1 MFVLTLIAWSI
12 VVATVVSR
20 YPKFF
25 KKITAYRISL
35 ESSDSDS
42 ELDDDMVGHSSVSD
56 TEEMENT
63 IYSDSDYDYDSESE
77 SDHLD
82 SDSEFDPEQE
92 EAAETLQSLKSSL
105 DDYDK
110 LPDYMKDF
118 YEETVL
124 SPKWM
129 KMTEEEKRAKL
140 DADLDNYR
148 TKA

>member
-20 YPKFF
+20 YPEFF

-35 ESSDSDS
+35 ESSDTDS
-42 ELDDDMVGHSSVSD
+42 EPDDDMVGHSSVSD
-56 TEEMENT
+56 TEKMENT
-63 IYSDSDYDYDSESE
+63 IYSDSDYDSE
-77 SDHLD
+77 SDDLD

-92 EAAETLQSLKSSL
+92 EAAEILQSLKTSL

>member
-1 MFVLTLIAWSI
+1 MFTLTLIAWSLVI
-12 VVATVVSR
+12 AVIVSR

-35 ESSDSDS
+35 DSDSDS
-42 ELDDDMVGHSSVSD
+42 DSSVSDLSDTESDVSD
-56 TEEMENT
+56 TEEE
-63 IYSDSDYDYDSESE
+63 EE
-77 SDHLD
+77 
-82 SDSEFDPEQE
+82 EEEQS
-92 EAAETLQSLKSSL
+92 AAKVILLKSL

-124 SPKWM
+124 SPEWM
-129 KMTEEEKRAKL
+129 SLTEEQKRVKL

>member
-25 KKITAYRISL
+25 KKITAYRISF
-35 ESSDSDS
+35 ESSDTDS
-42 ELDDDMVGHSSVSD
+42 EPDDDMVGHSSVSD
-56 TEEMENT
+56 TEKMENT
-63 IYSDSDYDYDSESE
+63 IYSDSDYDSE
-77 SDHLD
+77 SDDLD

-92 EAAETLQSLKSSL
+92 EAAEILQSLKTSL

>member
-1 MFVLTLIAWSI
+1 MFALTLVAWSI
-12 VVATVVSR
+12 VVAAVVSR
-20 YPKFF
+20 YPTFF

-35 ESSDSDS
+35 DSSDSES
-42 ELDDDMVGHSSVSD
+42 EPDDDMVGHSSVSD

-63 IYSDSDYDYDSESE
+63 VYTDSEYDSESE
-77 SDHLD
+77 TDHLD

-129 KMTEEEKRAKL
+129 SMTEEEKRAKL
-140 DADLDNYR
+140 DTDLDNYR

>member
-1 MFVLTLIAWSI
+1 MFTLTLIAWSLVI
-12 VVATVVSR
+12 AVIVSR

-35 ESSDSDS
+35 DSDSDS
-42 ELDDDMVGHSSVSD
+42 DSSVSDLSDTESYVSD
-56 TEEMENT
+56 TEEE
-63 IYSDSDYDYDSESE
+63 
-77 SDHLD
+77 
-82 SDSEFDPEQE
+82 EQS
-92 EAAETLQSLKSSL
+92 AAEVILLKSL

-124 SPKWM
+124 SPEWM
-129 KMTEEEKRAKL
+129 SLTEEQKRVKL